1 MNRDYIIAKHRIRLE
16 GEELLQAV
24 DKIEG
29 FRPFMVNTAGSPL
42 VTVTSEKTETMQVP
56 SFQEEEYSFVFEDI
70 HSTFGRTSDGYLFKA
85 TPNEGDPQYLW
96 GEKDGNVIYIK
107 GRLDENSMTTRLVRF
122 ALWIAYGMST
132 ARLNTIA
139 VHTSTITYK
148 GKSVLFLGESGTGK
162 STHTRL
168 WRAHIS
174 GATLLNDDSPILR
187 IVDGRPWIFGSPW
200 SGKTHCYKNEE
211 YPLAACV
218 RLAQAPYN
226 KIQKLRTVQA
236 YAAIHPSC
244 PPEFAYD
251 EYLYDGI
258 SQTLNVV
265 LRQTPFYYLEC
276 LPNVEAAL
284 LSCKTIFGE

>member
-1 MNRDYIIAKHRIRLE
+1 MNRDFIIAEHRIRIE
-16 GEELLQAV
+16 GEKLLKAV
-24 DKIEG
+24 DNIEG
-29 FRPFMVNTAGSPL
+29 FRPFATTAVGLPL
-42 VTVTSEKTETMQVP
+42 VTVTCENTDTMQEP
-56 SFQEEEYSFVFEDI
+56 SFQKEEYNFLFEGI
-70 HSTFGRTSDGYLFKA
+70 QSTFGRTSNGYLFKA
-85 TPNEGDPQYLW
+85 VPNEGDSLYLW
-96 GEKDGNVIYIK
+96 REKNDKFIYIK
-107 GRLDENSMTTRLVRF
+107 GGLEGGSLTTRLVRF

-132 ARLNTIA
+132 ARLDTIA
-139 VHTSTITYK
+139 IHTSTITYK
-148 GKSVLFLGESGTGK
+148 GKNVLFLGESGTGK

-168 WRAHIS
+168 WREYIP

-187 IVDGRPWIFGSPW
+187 IVDGKPWIFGSPW
-200 SGKTHCYKNEE
+200 SGKTHCYKNEK

-258 SQTLNVV
+258 SRTLDVV
-265 LRQTPFYYLEC
+265 LSQVPFYYLEC
-276 LPNVEAAL
+276 LPNADAAQ
-284 LSCKTIFGE
+284 LSCKTIFG